1 MTTHQTREP
10 FDLAGP
16 ALRLRAVAAARGDAP
31 FDRLIVNAILI
42 DMVTGERRAADV
54 GLTGPLIASVHA
66 PGSRSDATNIID
78 AQGGYLSPGLID
90 THMHVESSMVT
101 PATYAAAVVPRGV
114 TTAVWDPHEFGNV
127 HGLAGVDAALAA
139 SAGLPLRL
147 AVLAPSCVPSAPGL
161 ELAGADFGPEEIAA
175 LLARPGI
182 AGIAEVMN
190 MRGVIAGEPRMSGIV
205 QAGLAAGKP
214 VCGHARGLTGRDLAA
229 FMAAGVTSDHELTSA
244 ADLMEKLR
252 AGLSIEL
259 RGSHDHLLPEFV
271 ETLNTLGH
279 LPQTVTLCTDDVFP
293 DDLAK
298 AGGLDDVVRRLV
310 RYGLKPEWALQA
322 ATLNGA
328 RRLGREDLGLIAA
341 GRRAD
346 LVVFADLENFA
357 ARQVIVSG
365 KVVAREGQMLAEP
378 RSETLSSSP
387 SGLRGSMKIS
397 QLNPNDFRVAAA
409 GSRVKLAT
417 IDRPRFTRWGT
428 VEANVRGGFVVPPE
442 ETTLIAVAHRHG
454 RADSRPRVGF
464 LREWGRW
471 NGAFATTVSHDSH
484 NLTVFGGS
492 AEDLAAAA
500 NAVIAAGG
508 GMAVASSGKVLAVLP
523 LPLSGLV
530 SDAPLGEV
538 AEGFARIR
546 AAMDGVVT
554 WQPPYL
560 VFKACF
566 GATLACNAG
575 PHQTDRGIA
584 DVETGRVLE
593 SPVLE
598 ILS

>member
-10 FDLAGP
+10 FDLANP
-16 ALRLRAVAAARGDAP
+16 ALRLRAVTAARGDAP
-31 FDRLIVNAILI
+31 FDRLIVNGILI

-54 GLTGPLIASVHA
+54 GLTGPLIASVHTS
-66 PGSRSDATNIID
+66 GSRSDAADIID
-78 AQGGYLSPGLID
+78 AQGSYLSPGLID

-101 PATYAAAVVPRGV
+101 PAAYAAAVVPRGV

-139 SAGLPLRL
+139 SAGLPLRF

-182 AGIAEVMN
+182 TGIAEVMN

-214 VCGHARGLTGRDLAA
+214 VCGHARGLTGPDLAA

-271 ETLNTLGH
+271 EALNTLGH

-298 AGGLDDVVRRLV
+298 TGGLDDVVRRLV

-346 LVVFADLENFA
+346 LVIFADLESFS

-365 KVVAREGQMLAEP
+365 EVVARDGQMLAEL
-378 RSETLSSSP
+378 LSSAL

-397 QLNPNDFRVAAA
+397 QLNPDDFRVAAT
-409 GSRVKLAT
+409 GSRIKLAT

-428 VEANVRGGFVVPPE
+428 VEADVRGGFVVPPE

-492 AEDLAAAA
+492 AEDLAMAA

-546 AAMDGVVT
+546 AAMDEVVT

-598 ILS
+598 ILA

>member
-1 MTTHQTREP
+1 MTADQTREP

-31 FDRLIVNAILI
+31 FDRLIINATLI

-66 PGSRSDATNIID
+66 PGSRSDATDIID

-101 PATYAAAVVPRGV
+101 PAAYAAAVVPRGV

-190 MRGVIAGEPRMSGIV
+190 MRGVISGEPRMSGIV

-214 VCGHARGLTGRDLAA
+214 VCGHARGLAGPDLAA

-322 ATLNGA
+322 ATHNGA

-346 LVVFADLENFA
+346 LVIFADLESFS

-365 KVVAREGQMLAEP
+365 EVVARDGQMLAEP
-378 RSETLSSSP
+378 RCSALSS
-387 SGLRGSMKIS
+387 LRGSLKIS
-397 QLNPNDFRVAAA
+397 QLSTDDFRVATA
-409 GSRVKLAT
+409 GARVKLAT

-428 VEANVRGGFVVPPE
+428 VEADVRGGFVVPPE

-471 NGAFATTVSHDSH
+471 TGAFATTVSHDSH

-492 AEDLAAAA
+492 AEDLATAA
-500 NAVIAAGG
+500 NAVIEAGG

-546 AAMDGVVT
+546 AAMDEVVT

>member
-1 MTTHQTREP
+1 MTAHQTREP
-10 FDLAGP
+10 FDLANP

-31 FDRLIVNAILI
+31 FDRLIINATLI
-42 DMVTGERRAADV
+42 DMVTGERRATDV

-66 PGSRSDATNIID
+66 PGSRSDAADIID

-101 PATYAAAVVPRGV
+101 PAAYAAAVVPRGV

-190 MRGVIAGEPRMSGIV
+190 MRGVISGEPRMSGIV

-214 VCGHARGLTGRDLAA
+214 VCGHARGLAGPDLAA

-252 AGLSIEL
+252 AGLTIEL

-271 ETLNTLGH
+271 EALNRLGH

-322 ATLNGA
+322 ATINGA

-346 LVVFADLENFA
+346 LVIFADLESFSS
-357 ARQVIVSG
+357 RQVIVNG
-365 KVVAREGQMLAEP
+365 EVVARDGQMLAEP
-378 RSETLSSSP
+378 RSSALSS
-387 SGLRGSMKIS
+387 LRGSLKIS
-397 QLNPNDFRVAAA
+397 HLSPDDFRVATA
-409 GSRVKLAT
+409 GARVKLAT

-428 VEANVRGGFVVPPE
+428 VEADVRGGFVVPPE

-471 NGAFATTVSHDSH
+471 TGAFATTVSHDSH

-492 AEDLAAAA
+492 AEDLSTAA
-500 NAVIAAGG
+500 NAVIEAGG

-546 AAMDGVVT
+546 AAMDEVVT

-598 ILS
+598 ILA

>member
-1 MTTHQTREP
+1 
-10 FDLAGP
+10 
-16 ALRLRAVAAARGDAP
+16 
-31 FDRLIVNAILI
+31 
-42 DMVTGERRAADV
+42 
-54 GLTGPLIASVHA
+54 
-66 PGSRSDATNIID
+66 
-78 AQGGYLSPGLID
+78 
-90 THMHVESSMVT
+90 MVT
-101 PATYAAAVVPRGV
+101 PAAYAAAVVPRGV

-139 SAGLPLRL
+139 SEGLPLRF

-161 ELAGADFGPEEIAA
+161 ELAGADFGPEEITA
-175 LLARPGI
+175 LLTRPGI

-214 VCGHARGLTGRDLAA
+214 VCGHARGLTGPDLAA

-271 ETLNTLGH
+271 EALNTLGH

-346 LVVFADLENFA
+346 LVIFADLESFS
-357 ARQVIVSG
+357 ARHVIVSG
-365 KVVAREGQMLAEP
+365 EVVARDRQMLAEP
-378 RSETLSSSP
+378 RSSVLSS
-387 SGLRGSMKIS
+387 LRGSMKIS
-397 QLNPNDFRVAAA
+397 QLSANDFRVPAA

-428 VEANVRGGFVVPPE
+428 VEADVRDGFVVPPE

-492 AEDLAAAA
+492 AEDLATAA
-500 NAVIAAGG
+500 NAVIEAGG
-508 GMAVASSGKVLAVLP
+508 GMAVASNGKVLAVLP

-546 AAMDGVVT
+546 AAMDEVVT

-593 SPVLE
+593 SPILE
-598 ILS
+598 ILA

>member
-1 MTTHQTREP
+1 MTTDQTREP
-10 FDLAGP
+10 FDLADP

-66 PGSRSDATNIID
+66 PGSRSDAADIID

-101 PATYAAAVVPRGV
+101 PAAYSAAVVPRGV

-139 SAGLPLRL
+139 SAGLPLRF

-161 ELAGADFGPEEIAA
+161 ELAGADFGPKEIAA

-190 MRGVIAGEPRMSGIV
+190 MCGVIAGEPRMSGIV

-214 VCGHARGLTGRDLAA
+214 VCGHARGLTGPDLAA

-271 ETLNTLGH
+271 EALNTLGH

-298 AGGLDDVVRRLV
+298 AGGLDDVVRRLA

-346 LVVFADLENFA
+346 LVLFADLENFA

-365 KVVAREGQMLAEP
+365 QVVARDGQMLAAP
-378 RSETLSSSP
+378 RSETLSSSL

-397 QLNPNDFRVAAA
+397 RLNPDDFRVAAA

-428 VEANVRGGFVVPPE
+428 VEADVRGGFVVPPE

-492 AEDLAAAA
+492 AEDLATAA

-508 GMAVASSGKVLAVLP
+508 GMAVASNGKVLAVLP

-546 AAMDGVVT
+546 AAMDEVVT

-584 DVETGRVLE
+584 DVETGHVLE